1 MKTPDSKQTCLLS
14 PEQVIFTIPE
24 ASLPEVPDHHQTF
37 GIIGQERAMQA
48 IELALSIPSKG
59 YNIFATG
66 PTGTGKRTA
75 IMHILKSLPLE
86 PDKLQDIA
94 YVHNPH
100 QEDSPRVLLFP
111 KGQATKFR
119 RVMRKIILDLQ
130 LLAQEMQSQSQF
142 QLTKDEY
149 ILKAESEENQILF
162 DFEDR
167 IHQEGF
173 KIVQF
178 DEGDQE
184 KTDLAALVNDNL
196 ANIQEIHQ
204 MAASGEIQEEQY
216 QDLRETYFRLM
227 DEMKQLFGE
236 IQRRRRK
243 VEQYMLDLLQ
253 KALEPEISQRFADLL
268 AQFPSEKLRIHLED
282 LIPDILEHLPLFLAD
297 AERQLEP
304 VEEPEGDSS
313 SKPEPVDPDHKTA
326 ARRPKP
332 AKNPRPK
339 KKHTMD
345 FSPGMI
351 SRLSFPSP
359 SAMDP
364 RWGYPDSQRIFPGLQ
379 LAQKSR
385 TKPKNQKSK
394 SLGASQTMGTGM
406 YSGYNSALLHLP
418 EHLLR
423 YDVNVLIDHGTTEK
437 PPVIFETYPDFQKL
451 FGTIEAYGELGAGGP
466 GTQTHQSPG
475 AALAAAMGLE
485 RPGFLALRPGSLLRA
500 NGGFLILQAED
511 LLMEEETYI
520 SLKRVL
526 QNGTLEIRTNPGS
539 PIVQGGS
546 SLKPEP
552 IPISLKVVILGNEM
566 LYDALYMQD
575 SDFQKLF
582 KVPAEFDYTMER
594 NVQTTREY
602 LHFIRMVQ
610 ADEGLLPVHQ
620 SAEAAL
626 LEYGVRLAEFR
637 GELCTKFS
645 LIADI
650 LREASYWTKKD
661 GALEITRQ
669 SIETALAKRA
679 FLLNLPEEK
688 IDEQIST
695 GELLIQ
701 LEGSARGKVNGL
713 AVLDRG
719 YYSFGRPTVISAQAA
734 PGSDGIINVEREAG
748 LSGEIHDKGTYI
760 VESYIH
766 ATYAQEFPFSI
777 TARICF
783 EQSYVEVDGDSA
795 SSTEIYA
802 LLSAISG
809 VPLRQDIGVTGS
821 VNQMGEIQP
830 VGGVIEKVEGFFQ
843 VCKKK
848 GLTGS
853 QGVIIPKQNMNSL
866 ILNREVN
873 DAIKAEEFHIWAISH
888 ISQGIEILTGLP
900 SGTRNAKGHFPE
912 GTLNYL
918 VEKQLRK
925 MAKVST
931 KE

>member
-1 MKTPDSKQTCLLS
+1 MKTPDAKQTCLLS

-24 ASLPEVPDHHQTF
+24 ATLPEVPDHHQTF

-86 PDKLQDIA
+86 TEKLKDIV
-94 YVHNPH
+94 YVHNPI

-111 KGQATKFR
+111 KGQALKYR
-119 RVMRKIILDLQ
+119 RAMRKIILDIQ
-130 LLAQEMQSQSQF
+130 LLAQEIQSQSQF

-162 DFEDR
+162 DFEDK

-204 MAASGEIQEEQY
+204 MAASGEIQEDHY

-236 IQRRRRK
+236 IQRRRRR

-253 KALEPEISQRFADLL
+253 KALEPEISQRFTDLV
-268 AQFPSEKLRIHLED
+268 AQFPSEKLRSHLDD
-282 LIPDILEHLPLFLAD
+282 LIPDMLEHLPLFLAD
-297 AERQLEP
+297 AERQIDPIEDQ
-304 VEEPEGDSS
+304 EEPAARS
-313 SKPEPVDPDHKTA
+313 EPVDPDHKTA

-332 AKNPRPK
+332 PKNPRSK
-339 KKHTMD
+339 KKHSMD
-345 FSPGMI
+345 YSPERVSGI
-351 SRLSFPSP
+351 GDLALSVPLGGFHLPL
-359 SAMDP
+359 
-364 RWGYPDSQRIFPGLQ
+364 GKHLVKQ
-379 LAQKSR
+379 LAS
-385 TKPKNQKSK
+385 KPKAKPQNQKTR
-394 SLGASQTMGTGM
+394 SLGNSSASTTGL

-423 YDVNVLIDHGTTEK
+423 YDVNVLIDHSSTEK

-451 FGTIEAYGELGAGGP
+451 FGTIEAYGEHGAGGP

-546 SLKPEP
+546 FLKPEP
-552 IPISLKVVILGNEM
+552 IPITLKVVILGNEM

-610 ADEGLLPVHQ
+610 ADEQLLPVHQ

-650 LREASYWTKKD
+650 LREASYWTKRE
-661 GALEITRQ
+661 GATEITRQ

-719 YYSFGRPTVISAQAA
+719 YYSFGRPTVISAQVA

-802 LLSAISG
+802 LLSAIAG
-809 VPLRQDIGVTGS
+809 VPLRQDIAVTGS

-853 QGVIIPKQNMNSL
+853 QGVIIPKQNINSL

-873 DAIKAEEFHIWAISH
+873 DAIQSGDFHIWAISH

-900 SGTRNAKGHFPE
+900 SGTRNTKGQFPE

-925 MAKVST
+925 MAKVSS